1 MSKKDMSSTFNSMWC
16 VSAVWN
22 GQKSFKLVPITEEC
36 PYVEMIYDPEVKMM
50 VIISKLLKEAYHM
63 LPKIDDNGDVMPAK
77 NRKNPEKN
85 YKEER
90 RLVDSYQEYY
100 IISMDE
106 IKTFI
111 KMFASNADSFDLSIL
126 DAE

>member
-1 MSKKDMSSTFNSMWC
+1 MNVHNSMWC
-16 VSAVWN
+16 INAVWN
-22 GQKSFKLVPITEEC
+22 GQQSFKLIPITEEC

-63 LPKIDDNGDVMPAK
+63 LPKLDDNGDVMPAK

-106 IKTFI
+106 IKSFV
-111 KMFASNADSFDLSIL
+111 KMFAVNADSFDLSIL
-126 DAE
+126 DA

>member
-1 MSKKDMSSTFNSMWC
+1 MSSTFNSMWC

-63 LPKIDDNGDVMPAK
+63 LPKIDDNRDVMPAK

>member
-1 MSKKDMSSTFNSMWC
+1 MSSTFNSMWC
-16 VSAVWN
+16 ISAVWN

-63 LPKIDDNGDVMPAK
+63 LPKLDDNGDVMPAK

-106 IKTFI
+106 IKSFV
-111 KMFASNADSFDLSIL
+111 KMFAVNADSFDLSIL
-126 DAE
+126 DA

>member
-1 MSKKDMSSTFNSMWC
+1 MSSTFNSMWC

-111 KMFASNADSFDLSIL
+111 KMFAVNADSFDLSIL